1 MIWLQRFFFKS
12 VNRSRGQGKVSN
24 KIKMKTVSNVYL
36 LGFAITLCIV
46 IVSSTSASLS
56 RGKPRA
62 TRGFKNAQL
71 STARGF
77 GKRDGFYQSLE
88 SDLPDDRKGYYGD
101 IYKEIPEAESFT
113 IDWFVEEL
121 ANNPRLARII
131 IRKFIDQNQDGELSI
146 EELLRNVG
154 Y

>member
-1 MIWLQRFFFKS
+1 
-12 VNRSRGQGKVSN
+12 
-24 KIKMKTVSNVYL
+24 MKTVSNVYL

-56 RGKPRA
+56 SRGKPRS

-77 GKRDGFYQSLE
+77 GKRDYYQNLDIP
-88 SDLPDDRKGYYGD
+88 DLTDERKGYYGD
-101 IYKEIPEAESFT
+101 ILKEIPETESFT
-113 IDWFVEEL
+113 VDWFVEEL
-121 ANNPRLARII
+121 ASNPRLARIV